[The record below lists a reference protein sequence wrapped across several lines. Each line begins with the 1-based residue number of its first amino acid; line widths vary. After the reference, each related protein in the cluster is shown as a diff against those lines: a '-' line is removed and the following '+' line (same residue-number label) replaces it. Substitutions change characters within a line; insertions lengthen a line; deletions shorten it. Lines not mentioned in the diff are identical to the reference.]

1 MYIYEAY
8 LPLAG
13 SALAVAGVVAFH
25 EAGIFEFRYVGCM
38 YVYMYEVRLTKE
50 LCTFI
55 YK

>member
-25 EAGIFEFRYVGCM
+25 EAGIFEYMYVGCM
-38 YVYMYEVRLTKE
+38 YVFSTSDKSSMH
-50 LCTFI
+50 I
-55 YK
+55 YYL